1 MQLTNQDIEVV
12 TNGFHKFIHK
22 QFTQMISV
30 GNAIKIAKYI
40 QDQKSE
46 NISDGYRRTTVTCLI
61 TLSRYFRNKSFNR
74 LTRSDI
80 INYFD
85 SLRKSEDADPAHKWI
100 GTYNL
105 KRQLLLKF
113 FKWLYY
119 PTEETMKRPIPEVMR
134 GISLLKRKEQSIY
147 KPDDLWSPEDDRIFL
162 KYCSDKRIQCYHTI
176 ARDTSARPSEILKLR
191 VREIN
196 FKFAGD
202 KAYAEISLN
211 GKTGSRTVPLFSSI
225 PFVKD
230 WLDNHPQPGNSNAY
244 LIPSKNRAA
253 FCRKM
258 GGVSLNRIY
267 NRYKT
272 KTFPSLLS
280 DENVPVEDKN
290 KIQQLLKKPWN
301 PYIRRHS
308 GLTEKSRMIREHPL
322 RQYAGWSMRSQMH
335 LKYIHYFGNEACD
348 NILEACGVV
357 TKDKAQLDTLRYKQC
372 PNCNEPNKPASRF
385 CAKCT
390 MVLTYDAY
398 TETVAKEKQRESE
411 VQDLKDRYE
420 HDMKSVREQ
429 MNQIMVM
436 VQRNPKLANIKP
448 EALVRKSQ

>member
-12 TNGFHKFIHK
+12 TNGFHKYIHK
-22 QFTQMISV
+22 QFTQMISIK
-30 GNAIKIAKYI
+30 NAIKIAKYI

-46 NISDGYRRTTVTCLI
+46 NLSDGYRRTTVTCLI
-61 TLSRYFRNKSFNR
+61 ILSRYFRNKSFNQ

-80 INYFD
+80 INYLD
-85 SLRKSEDADPAHKWI
+85 SLRKTEDADPAHKWI

-105 KRQLLLKF
+105 KRQLFLKF

-119 PTEETMKRPIPEVMR
+119 PTEEAIKRPIPEVMR
-134 GISLLKRKEQSIY
+134 GISSLKRKEQSIY

-202 KAYAEISLN
+202 KAYAEISVY

-230 WLDNHPQPGNSNAY
+230 WLNNHPQPGNSNAY

-258 GGVSLNRIY
+258 AEVSLNRIY

-272 KTFPSLLS
+272 KMFPSLLN

-301 PYIRRHS
+301 PYIQS
-308 GLTEKSRMIREHPL
+308 ALS
-322 RQYAGWSMRSQMH
+322 AW
-335 LKYIHYFGNEACD
+335 N
-348 NILEACGVV
+348 
-357 TKDKAQLDTLRYKQC
+357 TLR
-372 PNCNEPNKPASRF
+372 
-385 CAKCT
+385 
-390 MVLTYDAY
+390 MV
-398 TETVAKEKQRESE
+398 
-411 VQDLKDRYE
+411 
-420 HDMKSVREQ
+420 
-429 MNQIMVM
+429 N
-436 VQRNPKLANIKP
+436 
-448 EALVRKSQ
+448 LVRVAAIYH